1 MLKEILKT
9 WTALLFLWYTQAMNT
24 TKLLIEEIQ
33 TLPSAY
39 IGEIMDF
46 VAYLKRKQ
54 LKDTAAMEKAAAL
67 AQDEY
72 RSNKELTAFSVL
84 DGENF
89 YETR

>member
-1 MLKEILKT
+1 MSN
-9 WTALLFLWYTQAMNT
+9 A
-24 TKLLIEEIQ
+24 KLLIEEIQ
-33 TLPSAY
+33 TLPPAY

-54 LKDTAAMEKAAAL
+54 LKDATALEKAAAL

-72 RSNKELTAFSVL
+72 RNDKELTAFSAL

>member
-1 MLKEILKT
+1 
-9 WTALLFLWYTQAMNT
+9 MNN

-39 IGEIMDF
+39 IGEVMDF

-54 LKDTAAMEKAAAL
+54 LKDAVTLEKAAAL
-67 AQDEY
+67 AQEEY
-72 RSNKELTAFSVL
+72 RNDKELTAFSIL
-84 DGENF
+84 DGEIF